1 MPQAPATKNTM
12 KDSWAPFIQLIRDYP
27 SFRRLWIAQ
36 AISNFG
42 DWFGLLALYAL
53 VQRFSD
59 SEFLL
64 GLIIIVKMLSLALFS
79 PVAGFLTDRF
89 NRRKLMIACDLG
101 RAVSLLLILMVQQES
116 LLWLAYVLTAFQ
128 MMLSAVF
135 EPAKTA
141 SIPNVT
147 PTERLVDAN
156 IISTATWSIIFTTG
170 MAIGGFATEWIGVE
184 GVFILDALTYVVSAW
199 FIYRATI
206 PQESQDAAILGLNG
220 GESKDERVEKVGV
233 LPPKIKPTSLWMD
246 LKQNI
251 GKDIVMGARYLKDNT
266 QILRPAVAKATSTIF
281 LGGLVYML
289 VLISEDVLQMGS
301 IGLGLLYA
309 ARGIG
314 TGIGPVIARKHF
326 TDERYWV
333 RLMGAS
339 IVLSGAM
346 YLVVGLTHLWWMMF
360 VFVLLAHAA
369 SGANWVTSTVL
380 LQKRSKDTFRGRVF
394 STEWL
399 LFTLG
404 NSISVMIASLLLE
417 WKLFELQELIAYFA
431 IGLIIAGSIWLFT
444 VANWEKHWVNSV
456 LEPAVDA

>member
-1 MPQAPATKNTM
+1 MIDTKTPKKNFAQAFT
-12 KDSWAPFIQLIRDYP
+12 PFFELIIKYP

-53 VQRFSD
+53 VQRYSD

-64 GLIIIVKMLSLALFS
+64 GLVIIVKMLSLAFFS
-79 PVAGFLTDRF
+79 PIAGYLTDRF
-89 NRRKLMIACDLG
+89 NRRLIMIICDGG
-101 RAVSLLLILMVQQES
+101 RAISLLLMLLVQQES
-116 LLWLAYVLTAFQ
+116 LLWIAYALTSFQ
-128 MMLSAVF
+128 MMLSAIF

-147 PTERLVDAN
+147 PPERLMDAN

-170 MAIGGFATEWIGVE
+170 MAIGGFATKWIGVE
-184 GVFILDALTYVVSAW
+184 GVFILDAFSYLVSAW
-199 FIYRATI
+199 FIYRAVI
-206 PQESQDAAILGLNG
+206 PQE
-220 GESKDERVEKVGV
+220 ERRSNN
-233 LPPKIKPTSLWMD
+233 IKGQNKRSFWED
-246 LKQNI
+246 IRQNI
-251 GKDIVMGARYLKDNT
+251 GNDITLGVRYLRDNHH
-266 QILRPAVAKATSTIF
+266 ILRPAVAKGTSTIF

-289 VLISEDVLQMGS
+289 VLVSDSILHMGS

-314 TGIGPVIARKHF
+314 TGIGPIIARQYF
-326 TDERYWV
+326 TDEGQWIMV
-333 RLMGAS
+333 MGAS
-339 IVLSGAM
+339 ITLSGTM
-346 YLVVGLTHLWWMMF
+346 YLVVGLTDIWWMMF

-380 LQKRSKDTFRGRVF
+380 LQKRSEDNFRGRVF

-404 NSISVMIASLLLE
+404 NSLSVIFASILLE
-417 WKLFELQELIAYFA
+417 WQLFKLQQLITLYAA
-431 IGLIIAGSIWLFT
+431 GLIVAGLLWLAT
-444 VANWEKHWVNSV
+444 VANWERNWLQKRLS
-456 LEPAVDA
+456 PKG

>member
-1 MPQAPATKNTM
+1 MVDARTPKKSFRQAFT
-12 KDSWAPFIQLIRDYP
+12 PFVELIKEYP

-53 VQRFSD
+53 VQRYSD

-64 GLIIIVKMLSLALFS
+64 GLVIVVKMLSLAFFS
-79 PVAGFLTDRF
+79 PIAGYLTDRF
-89 NRRKLMIACDLG
+89 NRRILMIICDGG
-101 RAVSLLLILMVQQES
+101 RALSLLLMLLVQQES
-116 LLWLAYVLTAFQ
+116 LLWLAYALTGFQ
-128 MMLSAVF
+128 MMLSAIF

-141 SIPNVT
+141 SIPNVA
-147 PTERLVDAN
+147 PPERLVDAN

-184 GVFILDALTYVVSAW
+184 GVFILDAFTYLVSAW
-199 FIYRATI
+199 FIYRAVI
-206 PQESQDAAILGLNG
+206 PQEARRSNY
-220 GESKDERVEKVGV
+220 VEGQK
-233 LPPKIKPTSLWMD
+233 KPSFWED
-246 LKQNI
+246 VRQNI
-251 GKDIVMGARYLKDNT
+251 GTDIVLGIRYLRDNHH
-266 QILRPAVAKATSTIF
+266 ILRPAVAKGTSTIF

-289 VLISEDVLQMGS
+289 VLVSDSILQMGS

-314 TGIGPVIARKHF
+314 TGIGPVIARQHF
-326 TDERYWV
+326 TDERQWV
-333 RLMGAS
+333 VVMGAS
-339 IVLSGAM
+339 IALSGAM
-346 YLVVGLTHLWWMMF
+346 YLVVGLTQVWWMMF

-380 LQKRSKDTFRGRVF
+380 LQKRSEDNFRGRVF

-404 NSISVMIASLLLE
+404 NSLSVVVASVLLE
-417 WKLFELQELIAYFA
+417 WQIVALQTLISLYAV
-431 IGLIIAGSIWLFT
+431 GLMAAGLLWLAT
-444 VANWEKHWVNSV
+444 VANWERNWVQKGLSAKV
-456 LEPAVDA
+456 

>member
-1 MPQAPATKNTM
+1 MVDARTPKKSFRQAFT
-12 KDSWAPFIQLIRDYP
+12 PFVELIKEYP

-53 VQRFSD
+53 VQRYSD

-64 GLIIIVKMLSLALFS
+64 GLVIVVKMLSLAFFS
-79 PVAGFLTDRF
+79 PIAGYLTDRF
-89 NRRKLMIACDLG
+89 NRRILMIICDGG
-101 RAVSLLLILMVQQES
+101 RALSLLLMLLVQQES
-116 LLWLAYVLTAFQ
+116 LLWLAYALTGFQ
-128 MMLSAVF
+128 MMLSAIF

-141 SIPNVT
+141 SIPNVA
-147 PTERLVDAN
+147 PPERLVDAN

-184 GVFILDALTYVVSAW
+184 GVFILDAFTYLVSAW
-199 FIYRATI
+199 FIYRAVI
-206 PQESQDAAILGLNG
+206 PQEARRSNY
-220 GESKDERVEKVGV
+220 VEGQK
-233 LPPKIKPTSLWMD
+233 KPSIWED
-246 LKQNI
+246 IRQNI
-251 GKDIVMGARYLKDNT
+251 GTDIVLGIRYLRYNHH
-266 QILRPAVAKATSTIF
+266 ILRPAVAKGTSTIF

-289 VLISEDVLQMGS
+289 VLVSDSILQMGS

-314 TGIGPVIARKHF
+314 TGIGPVIARQHF
-326 TDERYWV
+326 TDERQWV
-333 RLMGAS
+333 VVMGAS
-339 IVLSGAM
+339 IALSGAM
-346 YLVVGLTHLWWMMF
+346 YLVVGLTQVWWMMF

-380 LQKRSKDTFRGRVF
+380 LQKRSEDNFRGRVF

-404 NSISVMIASLLLE
+404 NSLSVVVASVLLE
-417 WKLFELQELIAYFA
+417 WQIVALQTLISLYAL
-431 IGLIIAGSIWLFT
+431 GLMAAGLLWLAT
-444 VANWEKHWVNSV
+444 VANWERNWVQKGLSAKV
-456 LEPAVDA
+456 

>member
-1 MPQAPATKNTM
+1 MVDARTPKKSFRQAFT
-12 KDSWAPFIQLIRDYP
+12 PFVELIKEYP

-53 VQRFSD
+53 VQRYSD

-64 GLIIIVKMLSLALFS
+64 GLVIVVKMLSLAFFS
-79 PVAGFLTDRF
+79 PIAGYLTDRF
-89 NRRKLMIACDLG
+89 NRRLLMIICDGG
-101 RAVSLLLILMVQQES
+101 RALSLLLMLLVQQES
-116 LLWLAYVLTAFQ
+116 LLWLAYALTGFQ
-128 MMLSAVF
+128 MMLSAIF

-141 SIPNVT
+141 SIPNVA
-147 PTERLVDAN
+147 PPERLVDAN

-184 GVFILDALTYVVSAW
+184 AVFILDAITYLVSAW
-199 FIYRATI
+199 FIYRAVI
-206 PQESQDAAILGLNG
+206 PQEARRSNY
-220 GESKDERVEKVGV
+220 VEGQK
-233 LPPKIKPTSLWMD
+233 KPSIWED
-246 LKQNI
+246 IRQNI
-251 GKDIVMGARYLKDNT
+251 GTDIVLGIRYLRDNHH
-266 QILRPAVAKATSTIF
+266 ILRPAVAKGTSTIF

-289 VLISEDVLQMGS
+289 VLVSDSILQMGS

-314 TGIGPVIARKHF
+314 TGIGPVIARQHF
-326 TDERYWV
+326 TDERQWV
-333 RLMGAS
+333 VVMGAS
-339 IVLSGAM
+339 IALSGAM
-346 YLVVGLTHLWWMMF
+346 YLVVGLTQVWWMMF

-380 LQKRSKDTFRGRVF
+380 LQKRSEDNFRGRVF

-404 NSISVMIASLLLE
+404 NSLSVIVASVLLE
-417 WKLFELQELIAYFA
+417 WKFFELQSLITLYAV
-431 IGLIIAGSIWLFT
+431 GLMLAGLLWLAT
-444 VANWEKHWVNSV
+444 VANWEHNWVQKGLS
-456 LEPAVDA
+456 AKG

>member
-1 MPQAPATKNTM
+1 MVDARTPKKSFRQAFT
-12 KDSWAPFIQLIRDYP
+12 PFVELIKEYP

-53 VQRFSD
+53 VQRYSD

-64 GLIIIVKMLSLALFS
+64 GLVIVVKMLSLAFFS
-79 PVAGFLTDRF
+79 PIAGYLTDRF
-89 NRRKLMIACDLG
+89 NRRILMIICDVG
-101 RAVSLLLILMVQQES
+101 RALSLLLMLLVQQES
-116 LLWLAYVLTAFQ
+116 LLWLAYALTGFQ
-128 MMLSAVF
+128 MMLSAIF

-141 SIPNVT
+141 SIPNVA
-147 PTERLVDAN
+147 PPERLVDAN

-184 GVFILDALTYVVSAW
+184 GVFILDAFTYLVSAW
-199 FIYRATI
+199 FIYRAVI
-206 PQESQDAAILGLNG
+206 PQEARRSNY
-220 GESKDERVEKVGV
+220 VEGQK
-233 LPPKIKPTSLWMD
+233 KPSFWED
-246 LKQNI
+246 VRQNI
-251 GKDIVMGARYLKDNT
+251 GTDIVLGIRYLRDNHH
-266 QILRPAVAKATSTIF
+266 ILRPAVAKGTSTIF

-289 VLISEDVLQMGS
+289 VLVSDSILQMGS

-314 TGIGPVIARKHF
+314 TGIGPVIARQHF
-326 TDERYWV
+326 TDERQWV
-333 RLMGAS
+333 VVMGAS
-339 IVLSGAM
+339 IALSGAM
-346 YLVVGLTHLWWMMF
+346 YLVVGLTQVWWMMF

-380 LQKRSKDTFRGRVF
+380 LQKRSEDNFRGRVF

-404 NSISVMIASLLLE
+404 NSLSVVVASVLLE
-417 WKLFELQELIAYFA
+417 WQIVALQTLISLYAV
-431 IGLIIAGSIWLFT
+431 GLMAAGLLWLAT
-444 VANWEKHWVNSV
+444 VANWERNWVQKGLSTKV
-456 LEPAVDA
+456 

>member
-1 MPQAPATKNTM
+1 MIQGSTTAKGVQA
-12 KDSWAPFIQLIRDYP
+12 SWAPFVQLIRDYP

-89 NRRKLMIACDLG
+89 NRRTLMIICDLA
-101 RAVSLLLILMVQQES
+101 RALSLLLILLVQQEQM
-116 LLWLAYVLTAFQ
+116 LWLAYVMTAFQ

-147 PTERLVDAN
+147 PQERLVDAN

-170 MAIGGFATEWIGVE
+170 MALGGFATEWIGVE

-199 FIYRATI
+199 FIYRTTI
-206 PQESQDAAILGLNG
+206 PQESQDSNVLGLK
-220 GESKDERVEKVGV
+220 ESEMENISATPVE
-233 LPPKIKPTSLWMD
+233 PKSSSKLKAFWLD
-246 LKQNI
+246 LRQNI
-251 GKDIVMGARYLKDNT
+251 GQDIVLGVRYLRDNT
-266 QILRPAVAKATSTIF
+266 QILRPAIAKATSTIF

-289 VLISEDVLQMGS
+289 VLVSEDILQMGS

-326 TDERYWV
+326 TNERTWV

-339 IVLSGAM
+339 IALSGAM
-346 YLVVGLTHLWWMMF
+346 YLVVGLTHHWWMMF

-404 NSISVMIASLLLE
+404 NSLSVIVASLLLE
-417 WKLFELQELIAYFA
+417 WGWFLLQDLIAYFA
-431 IGLIIAGSIWLFT
+431 IGLLLAGAVWLFT
-444 VANWEKHWVNSV
+444 VAHWEKRWADSSLGSV
-456 LEPAVDA
+456 VEA

>member
-1 MPQAPATKNTM
+1 MVDARTPKKSFRQAFT
-12 KDSWAPFIQLIRDYP
+12 PFVELIKEYP

-53 VQRFSD
+53 VQRYSD

-64 GLIIIVKMLSLALFS
+64 GLVIVVKMLSLAFFS
-79 PVAGFLTDRF
+79 PIAGYLTDRF
-89 NRRKLMIACDLG
+89 NRRILMIICDGG
-101 RAVSLLLILMVQQES
+101 RALSLLLMLLVQQES
-116 LLWLAYVLTAFQ
+116 LLWLAYALTGFQ
-128 MMLSAVF
+128 MMLSAIF

-141 SIPNVT
+141 SIPNVA
-147 PTERLVDAN
+147 PPERLVDAN

-184 GVFILDALTYVVSAW
+184 GVFILDALTYLVSAW
-199 FIYRATI
+199 FIYRAVI
-206 PQESQDAAILGLNG
+206 PQEARRSNY
-220 GESKDERVEKVGV
+220 VEGQK
-233 LPPKIKPTSLWMD
+233 KPSIWED
-246 LKQNI
+246 IRQNI
-251 GKDIVMGARYLKDNT
+251 GTDIVLGIRYLRDNHH
-266 QILRPAVAKATSTIF
+266 ILRPAVAKGTSTIF

-289 VLISEDVLQMGS
+289 VLVSDSILQMGS

-314 TGIGPVIARKHF
+314 TGIGPVIARQHF
-326 TDERYWV
+326 TDERQWAV
-333 RLMGAS
+333 VMGAS
-339 IVLSGAM
+339 IALSGAM
-346 YLVVGLTHLWWMMF
+346 YLVVGLTQVWWMMF

-380 LQKRSKDTFRGRVF
+380 LQKRSEDNFRGRVF

-404 NSISVMIASLLLE
+404 NSLSVVVASVLLE
-417 WKLFELQELIAYFA
+417 WQIVALQTLISLYAV
-431 IGLIIAGSIWLFT
+431 GLMAAGLLWLAT
-444 VANWEKHWVNSV
+444 VANWERNWVQKGLSAKV
-456 LEPAVDA
+456 

>member
-1 MPQAPATKNTM
+1 MVDARTPKKSFRQAFT
-12 KDSWAPFIQLIRDYP
+12 PFVELIKEYP

-53 VQRFSD
+53 VQRYSD

-64 GLIIIVKMLSLALFS
+64 GLVIVVKMLSLAFFS
-79 PVAGFLTDRF
+79 PIAGYLTDRF
-89 NRRKLMIACDLG
+89 NRRILMIICDGG
-101 RAVSLLLILMVQQES
+101 RALSLLLMLLVQQES
-116 LLWLAYVLTAFQ
+116 LLWLAYALTGFQ
-128 MMLSAVF
+128 MMLSAIF

-141 SIPNVT
+141 SIPNVA
-147 PTERLVDAN
+147 PPERLVDAN

-184 GVFILDALTYVVSAW
+184 GVFILDAFTYLVSAW
-199 FIYRATI
+199 FIYRAVI
-206 PQESQDAAILGLNG
+206 PQEARRSNY
-220 GESKDERVEKVGV
+220 VEGQK
-233 LPPKIKPTSLWMD
+233 KPSFWED
-246 LKQNI
+246 VRQNI
-251 GKDIVMGARYLKDNT
+251 GTDIVLGIRYLRDNHH
-266 QILRPAVAKATSTIF
+266 ILRPAVAKGTSTIF

-289 VLISEDVLQMGS
+289 VLVSDSILQMGS

-314 TGIGPVIARKHF
+314 TGIGPVIARQHF
-326 TDERYWV
+326 TDERQWV
-333 RLMGAS
+333 VVMGAS
-339 IVLSGAM
+339 IALSGAM
-346 YLVVGLTHLWWMMF
+346 YLVVGLTQVWWMMF

-380 LQKRSKDTFRGRVF
+380 LQKRSEDNFRGRVF

-404 NSISVMIASLLLE
+404 NSLSVVVASVLLE
-417 WKLFELQELIAYFA
+417 WQIVALQTLISLYAV
-431 IGLIIAGSIWLFT
+431 GLMAAGLLWLAT
-444 VANWEKHWVNSV
+444 VANWERNWVQKGLSTKV
-456 LEPAVDA
+456 

>member
-1 MPQAPATKNTM
+1 MIDIKTPKKTFDQAFT
-12 KDSWAPFIQLIRDYP
+12 PFFELIKKYP

-53 VQRFSD
+53 VQRYSD

-64 GLIIIVKMLSLALFS
+64 GLVIIVKMLSLAFFS
-79 PVAGFLTDRF
+79 PIAGYLTDRF
-89 NRRKLMIACDLG
+89 NRRLLMIICDGG
-101 RAVSLLLILMVQQES
+101 RAISLLLMLLVQQES
-116 LLWLAYVLTAFQ
+116 LLWIAYALTSFQ
-128 MMLSAVF
+128 MMLSAIF

-147 PTERLVDAN
+147 PSERLVDAN

-170 MAIGGFATEWIGVE
+170 MAIGGFATKWIGVE
-184 GVFILDALTYVVSAW
+184 AVFVLDALSYLVSAW
-199 FIYRATI
+199 FIYRAVI
-206 PQESQDAAILGLNG
+206 PQEEQRSTNTKGQNKSSFWEDI
-220 GESKDERVEKVGV
+220 R
-233 LPPKIKPTSLWMD
+233 
-246 LKQNI
+246 QNI
-251 GKDIVMGARYLKDNT
+251 GNDITLGVCYLRDNY
-266 QILRPAVAKATSTIF
+266 QILRPAVAKGTSSIF

-289 VLISEDVLQMGS
+289 ILVSDSILQMGS

-314 TGIGPVIARKHF
+314 TGIGPIIARQYF
-326 TDERYWV
+326 TDEGQWIV
-333 RLMGAS
+333 VMGAS
-339 IVLSGAM
+339 ITLSGTM
-346 YLVVGLTHLWWMMF
+346 YLVVGLTDLWWMMF

-380 LQKRSKDTFRGRVF
+380 LQKRSDDNYRGRVF

-404 NSISVMIASLLLE
+404 NSLSVILASILLE
-417 WKLFELQELIAYFA
+417 WQLFELQQLITLYAA
-431 IGLIIAGSIWLFT
+431 GLIVAGLLWLAT
-444 VANWEKHWVNSV
+444 VANWERNWLQKRLS
-456 LEPAVDA
+456 PKG

>member
-1 MPQAPATKNTM
+1 MVDARTPKKSIRQAFT
-12 KDSWAPFIQLIRDYP
+12 PFVELIKEYP

-53 VQRFSD
+53 VQRYSD

-64 GLIIIVKMLSLALFS
+64 GLVIVVKMLSLAFFS
-79 PVAGFLTDRF
+79 PIAGYLTDRF
-89 NRRKLMIACDLG
+89 NRRILMIICDGG
-101 RAVSLLLILMVQQES
+101 RALSLLLMLLVQQES
-116 LLWLAYVLTAFQ
+116 LLWLAYALTGFQ
-128 MMLSAVF
+128 MMLSAIF

-141 SIPNVT
+141 SIPNVA
-147 PTERLVDAN
+147 PPERLVDAN

-184 GVFILDALTYVVSAW
+184 GVFILDAFTYLVSAW
-199 FIYRATI
+199 FIYRAVI
-206 PQESQDAAILGLNG
+206 PQEARRINY
-220 GESKDERVEKVGV
+220 VEGQK
-233 LPPKIKPTSLWMD
+233 KPSIWED
-246 LKQNI
+246 IRQNI
-251 GKDIVMGARYLKDNT
+251 GTDIVLGIRYLRDNHH
-266 QILRPAVAKATSTIF
+266 ILRPAVAKGTSTIF

-289 VLISEDVLQMGS
+289 VLVSDSILQMGS

-314 TGIGPVIARKHF
+314 TGIGPVIARQHF
-326 TDERYWV
+326 TDERQWV
-333 RLMGAS
+333 VVMGAS
-339 IVLSGAM
+339 IALSGAM
-346 YLVVGLTHLWWMMF
+346 YLVVGLTQVWWMMF

-380 LQKRSKDTFRGRVF
+380 LQKRSEDNFRGRVF

-404 NSISVMIASLLLE
+404 NSLSVVVASVLLE
-417 WKLFELQELIAYFA
+417 WQIVALQTLISLYAV
-431 IGLIIAGSIWLFT
+431 GLMAAGLLWLAT
-444 VANWEKHWVNSV
+444 VANWERNWVQKGLSAKV
-456 LEPAVDA
+456 

>member
-1 MPQAPATKNTM
+1 MVDARTPKKSFRQAFT
-12 KDSWAPFIQLIRDYP
+12 PFVELIKEYP

-53 VQRFSD
+53 VQRYSD

-64 GLIIIVKMLSLALFS
+64 GLVIVVKMLSLAFFS
-79 PVAGFLTDRF
+79 PIAGYLTDRF
-89 NRRKLMIACDLG
+89 NRRILMIICDGG
-101 RAVSLLLILMVQQES
+101 RALSLLLMLLVQQES
-116 LLWLAYVLTAFQ
+116 LLWLAYALTGFQ
-128 MMLSAVF
+128 MMLSAIF

-141 SIPNVT
+141 SIPNVA
-147 PTERLVDAN
+147 PPERLVDAN

-184 GVFILDALTYVVSAW
+184 GVFILDAFTYLVSAW
-199 FIYRATI
+199 FIYRAVI
-206 PQESQDAAILGLNG
+206 PQEARRSNY
-220 GESKDERVEKVGV
+220 VEGQK
-233 LPPKIKPTSLWMD
+233 KPSFWED
-246 LKQNI
+246 VRQNI
-251 GKDIVMGARYLKDNT
+251 GTDIVLGIRYLRDNHH
-266 QILRPAVAKATSTIF
+266 ILRPAVAKGTSTIF

-289 VLISEDVLQMGS
+289 VLVSDSILQMGS

-314 TGIGPVIARKHF
+314 TGIGPVIARQHF
-326 TDERYWV
+326 TDERQWV
-333 RLMGAS
+333 VVMGAS
-339 IVLSGAM
+339 IALSGAM
-346 YLVVGLTHLWWMMF
+346 YLVVGLTQVWWMMF

-380 LQKRSKDTFRGRVF
+380 LQKRSEDNFRGRVF

-404 NSISVMIASLLLE
+404 NSLSVVVASVLLE
-417 WKLFELQELIAYFA
+417 WQIVALQPLISLYAV
-431 IGLIIAGSIWLFT
+431 GLMAAGLLWLAT
-444 VANWEKHWVNSV
+444 VANWERNWVQKGLSTKV
-456 LEPAVDA
+456 

>member
-1 MPQAPATKNTM
+1 MVDARTPKKSFRQAFT
-12 KDSWAPFIQLIRDYP
+12 PFVELIKEYP

-53 VQRFSD
+53 VQRYSD

-64 GLIIIVKMLSLALFS
+64 GLVIIVKMLSLAFFS
-79 PVAGFLTDRF
+79 PIAGYLTDRF
-89 NRRKLMIACDLG
+89 NRRILMIICDGG
-101 RAVSLLLILMVQQES
+101 RALSLLLMLLVQQES
-116 LLWLAYVLTAFQ
+116 LLWLAYALTGFQ
-128 MMLSAVF
+128 MMLSAIF

-141 SIPNVT
+141 SIPNVA
-147 PTERLVDAN
+147 PPERLVDAN

-184 GVFILDALTYVVSAW
+184 GVFILDAFTYLVSAW
-199 FIYRATI
+199 FIYRAVI
-206 PQESQDAAILGLNG
+206 PQE
-220 GESKDERVEKVGV
+220 ERRSNYVEGQK
-233 LPPKIKPTSLWMD
+233 KPSFWED
-246 LKQNI
+246 IRQNI
-251 GKDIVMGARYLKDNT
+251 GTDIVLGIRYLRDNH
-266 QILRPAVAKATSTIF
+266 QILRPAVAKGTSTIF

-289 VLISEDVLQMGS
+289 VLVSDSILQMGS

-314 TGIGPVIARKHF
+314 TGIGPVIARQHF
-326 TDERYWV
+326 TDERQWV
-333 RLMGAS
+333 VVMGAS
-339 IVLSGAM
+339 IALSGAM
-346 YLVVGLTHLWWMMF
+346 YLVVGLTQVWWMMF

-380 LQKRSKDTFRGRVF
+380 LQKRSEDNFRGRVF

-404 NSISVMIASLLLE
+404 NSLSVVVASVLLE
-417 WKLFELQELIAYFA
+417 WQIVALQTLISLYAL
-431 IGLIIAGSIWLFT
+431 GLMAAGLLWLAT
-444 VANWEKHWVNSV
+444 VANWERNWVQKGLSAKV
-456 LEPAVDA
+456 

>member
-1 MPQAPATKNTM
+1 MVDARTPKKSFRQAFT
-12 KDSWAPFIQLIRDYP
+12 PFVELIKEYP

-53 VQRFSD
+53 VQRYSD

-64 GLIIIVKMLSLALFS
+64 GLVIVVKMLSLAFFS
-79 PVAGFLTDRF
+79 PIAGYLTDRF
-89 NRRKLMIACDLG
+89 NRRILMIICDGG
-101 RAVSLLLILMVQQES
+101 RALSLLLMLLVQQES
-116 LLWLAYVLTAFQ
+116 LLWLAYALTGFQ
-128 MMLSAVF
+128 MMLSAIF

-141 SIPNVT
+141 SIPNVA
-147 PTERLVDAN
+147 PPERLVDAN

-184 GVFILDALTYVVSAW
+184 GVFILDAFTYLVSAW
-199 FIYRATI
+199 FIYRAVI
-206 PQESQDAAILGLNG
+206 PQEARRSNY
-220 GESKDERVEKVGV
+220 VEGQK
-233 LPPKIKPTSLWMD
+233 KPSFWED
-246 LKQNI
+246 VRQNI
-251 GKDIVMGARYLKDNT
+251 GTDIVLGIRYLRNNHH
-266 QILRPAVAKATSTIF
+266 ILRPAVAKGTSTIF

-289 VLISEDVLQMGS
+289 VLVSDSILQMGS

-314 TGIGPVIARKHF
+314 TGIGPVIARQHF
-326 TDERYWV
+326 TDERQWV
-333 RLMGAS
+333 VVMGAS
-339 IVLSGAM
+339 IALSGAM
-346 YLVVGLTHLWWMMF
+346 YLVVGLTQVWWMMF

-380 LQKRSKDTFRGRVF
+380 LQKRSEDNFRGRVF

-404 NSISVMIASLLLE
+404 NSLSVVVASVLLE
-417 WKLFELQELIAYFA
+417 WQIVALQTLISLYAV
-431 IGLIIAGSIWLFT
+431 GLMAAGLLWLAT
-444 VANWEKHWVNSV
+444 VANWERNWVQKGLSTKV
-456 LEPAVDA
+456 

>member
-1 MPQAPATKNTM
+1 MVDARTPKKSFRQAFT
-12 KDSWAPFIQLIRDYP
+12 PFVELIKEYP

-53 VQRFSD
+53 VQRYSD

-64 GLIIIVKMLSLALFS
+64 GLVIIVKMLSLAFFS
-79 PVAGFLTDRF
+79 PIAGYLTDRF
-89 NRRKLMIACDLG
+89 NRRILMIICDGG
-101 RAVSLLLILMVQQES
+101 RALSLLLMLLVQQES
-116 LLWLAYVLTAFQ
+116 LLWLAYALTGFQ
-128 MMLSAVF
+128 MMLSAIF

-141 SIPNVT
+141 SIPNVA
-147 PTERLVDAN
+147 PPERLVDAN

-184 GVFILDALTYVVSAW
+184 GVFILDALTYLVSAW
-199 FIYRATI
+199 FIYRAVI
-206 PQESQDAAILGLNG
+206 PQEARRTNY
-220 GESKDERVEKVGV
+220 VEGQK
-233 LPPKIKPTSLWMD
+233 KPSIWED
-246 LKQNI
+246 IRQNI
-251 GKDIVMGARYLKDNT
+251 GTDIVLGIRYLRDNHH
-266 QILRPAVAKATSTIF
+266 ILRPAVAKGTSTIF

-289 VLISEDVLQMGS
+289 VLVSDSILQMGS

-314 TGIGPVIARKHF
+314 TGIGPVIARQYF
-326 TDERYWV
+326 TDERQWV
-333 RLMGAS
+333 VVMGAS
-339 IVLSGAM
+339 IALSGAM
-346 YLVVGLTHLWWMMF
+346 YLVVGLTQVWWMMF

-380 LQKRSKDTFRGRVF
+380 LQKRSEDNFRGRVF

-404 NSISVMIASLLLE
+404 NSLSVVVASVLLE
-417 WKLFELQELIAYFA
+417 WQIVALQTLISLYAL
-431 IGLIIAGSIWLFT
+431 GLMAAGLLWLAT
-444 VANWEKHWVNSV
+444 VANWERNWVQKGLSAKV
-456 LEPAVDA
+456 

>member
-1 MPQAPATKNTM
+1 MVDARTPKKSFRQAFT
-12 KDSWAPFIQLIRDYP
+12 PFVELIKEYP

-53 VQRFSD
+53 VQRYSD

-64 GLIIIVKMLSLALFS
+64 GLVIVVKMLSLAFFS
-79 PVAGFLTDRF
+79 PIAGYLTDRF
-89 NRRKLMIACDLG
+89 NRRLLMIICDGG
-101 RAVSLLLILMVQQES
+101 RALSLLLMLLVQQES
-116 LLWLAYVLTAFQ
+116 ILWLAYALTGFQ
-128 MMLSAVF
+128 MMLSAIF

-141 SIPNVT
+141 SIPNVA
-147 PTERLVDAN
+147 PPERLVDAN

-184 GVFILDALTYVVSAW
+184 AVFILDAITYLVSAW
-199 FIYRATI
+199 FIYRAVI
-206 PQESQDAAILGLNG
+206 PQEARRSNY
-220 GESKDERVEKVGV
+220 VEGQK
-233 LPPKIKPTSLWMD
+233 KPSIWED
-246 LKQNI
+246 IRQNI
-251 GKDIVMGARYLKDNT
+251 GTDIVLGIRYLRDNHH
-266 QILRPAVAKATSTIF
+266 ILRPAVAKGTSTIF

-289 VLISEDVLQMGS
+289 VLVSDSILQMGS

-314 TGIGPVIARKHF
+314 TGIGPVIARQHF
-326 TDERYWV
+326 TDERQWV
-333 RLMGAS
+333 VVMGAS
-339 IVLSGAM
+339 IALSGAM
-346 YLVVGLTHLWWMMF
+346 YLVVGLTQVWWMMF

-380 LQKRSKDTFRGRVF
+380 LQKRSEDNFRGRVF

-404 NSISVMIASLLLE
+404 NSLSVVVASVLLE
-417 WKLFELQELIAYFA
+417 WQIVALQTLISLYAL
-431 IGLIIAGSIWLFT
+431 GLMAAGLLWLAT
-444 VANWEKHWVNSV
+444 VANWERNWVQKGLSAKV
-456 LEPAVDA
+456 